1 MQIFGYFLDKINKN
15 ALTWIG
21 MLRFIKAR
29 KSQGYVS
36 IMKRHHKKLCNFGLD
51 MRNLT
56 GDPNVIIDLSDHPF
70 TEQEFSVLN
79 KGLKYVNSSHT
90 F

>member
-1 MQIFGYFLDKINKN
+1 
-15 ALTWIG
+15 
-21 MLRFIKAR
+21 
-29 KSQGYVS
+29 
-36 IMKRHHKKLCNFGLD
+36 MKRHHKKLCNFGLD

-56 GDPNVIIDLSDHPF
+56 GDPNVIIDLSDHPL